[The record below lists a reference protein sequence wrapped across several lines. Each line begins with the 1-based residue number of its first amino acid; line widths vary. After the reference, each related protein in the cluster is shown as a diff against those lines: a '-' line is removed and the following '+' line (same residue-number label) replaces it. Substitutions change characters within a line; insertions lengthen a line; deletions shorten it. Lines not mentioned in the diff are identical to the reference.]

1 VRVQKDYDLREV
13 FKYINETALF
23 KNQLQLKTASQ
34 SDYVRLVEEKFRPIK
49 KQLEEEVIAS
59 GWFEPKVVWGHFPAH
74 FLATNQIV
82 PEGVFPY
89 MIRKL
94 KAGGYRLYSRKKD
107 AKTGKRKNLGTFS
120 SRAAAEKHER
130 AVQYFKRA

>member
-1 VRVQKDYDLREV
+1 MRVQKDYDLREV

-59 GWFEPKVVWGHFPAH
+59 GWFEPKVLW
-74 FLATNQIV
+74 
-82 PEGVFPY
+82 
-89 MIRKL
+89 
-94 KAGGYRLYSRKKD
+94 
-107 AKTGKRKNLGTFS
+107 GTFPGAFS
-120 SRAAAEKHER
+120 DDQPNCA
-130 AVQYFKRA
+130 